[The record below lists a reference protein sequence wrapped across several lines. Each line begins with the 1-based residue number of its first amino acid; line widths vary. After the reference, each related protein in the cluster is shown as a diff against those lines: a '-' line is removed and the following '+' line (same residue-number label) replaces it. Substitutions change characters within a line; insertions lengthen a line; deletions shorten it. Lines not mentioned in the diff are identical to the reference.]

1 MAKAVAKL
9 EETPASVPAVRETG
23 TMFALLDRIMSD
35 PTMPMERI
43 NQAFDFYQRV
53 AADQARKAYD
63 AALAAAQAEFPAI
76 TKNRRVNFKAKGGG
90 SETDYFHEDL
100 AELVEKCGS
109 ILAKNG
115 ITRKWR
121 TKNAPGEPI
130 TVTCILTHVDGHFE
144 ETTLCGPRDES
155 GNKNS
160 LQGIASTITYLER
173 YTFKSA
179 IGVASKHDDDGKASE
194 PAPESIDAKQV
205 ELIKNMIKST
215 NSKEDKFCIY
225 MTQIAGV
232 PINKIEDIP
241 ATKYHPAFDAL
252 DAKMR
257 GQI

>member
-1 MAKAVAKL
+1 
-9 EETPASVPAVRETG
+9 
-23 TMFALLDRIMSD
+23 
-35 PTMPMERI
+35 
-43 NQAFDFYQRV
+43 
-53 AADQARKAYD
+53 
-63 AALAAAQAEFPAI
+63 
-76 TKNRRVNFKAKGGG
+76 
-90 SETDYFHEDL
+90 
-100 AELVEKCGS
+100 
-109 ILAKNG
+109 
-115 ITRKWR
+115 
-121 TKNAPGEPI
+121 
-130 TVTCILTHVDGHFE
+130 VTCILTHVDGHFE

-241 ATKYHPAFDAL
+241 ATKYQPAFDAL